1 MSQCIYVVNYLSA
14 IHIKGETFMT
24 FEDDRKLGIQQGCII
39 ITDQSQYLVVKKNEN
54 YSLLSI
60 ASAECINFEV
70 SLEHLE
76 EMVQVDLKEKIQDI
90 IPPENIKIVA
100 QNRI

>member
-1 MSQCIYVVNYLSA
+1 
-14 IHIKGETFMT
+14 MT
-24 FEDDRKLGIQQGCII
+24 FEDNRKLGIQQGCIV
-39 ITDQSQYLVVKKNEN
+39 ITDQSQYIVVKKNEN

-60 ASAECINFEV
+60 ATAECINFEV

-90 IPPENIKIVA
+90 IPPESIKIVA
-100 QNRI
+100 QNKI

>member
-1 MSQCIYVVNYLSA
+1 
-14 IHIKGETFMT
+14 MT
-24 FEDDRKLGIQQGCII
+24 FEDNRQLGIQQGCIVT
-39 ITDQSQYLVVKKNEN
+39 TDQSQYLVVKKNEN
-54 YSLLSI
+54 YSLLNI
-60 ASAECINFEV
+60 ETMECINFEV

-76 EMVQVDLKEKIQDI
+76 EMVQIDLKEKIQDI

>member
-1 MSQCIYVVNYLSA
+1 MV
-14 IHIKGETFMT
+14 
-24 FEDDRKLGIQQGCII
+24 

-60 ASAECINFEV
+60 ATAECINFEV

-76 EMVQVDLKEKIQDI
+76 EMVQADLKEKIQDI

-100 QNRI
+100 KSRI

>member
-1 MSQCIYVVNYLSA
+1 ML
-14 IHIKGETFMT
+14 GDLLMT
-24 FEDDRKLGIQQGCII
+24 FEDNRQLGIQQGCIV

-54 YSLLSI
+54 YSLLNI
-60 ASAECINFEV
+60 ETMECINFEV

>member
-1 MSQCIYVVNYLSA
+1 MV
-14 IHIKGETFMT
+14 
-24 FEDDRKLGIQQGCII
+24 

-60 ASAECINFEV
+60 ATAECINFEV

-76 EMVQVDLKEKIQDI
+76 EMVQADLKEKIQDI

-100 QNRI
+100 QSRI

>member
-1 MSQCIYVVNYLSA
+1 
-14 IHIKGETFMT
+14 MT
-24 FEDDRKLGIQQGCII
+24 FEDNRKLGFQQGCIV

-54 YSLLSI
+54 YSLLNI
-60 ASAECINFEV
+60 TNAECINFEV

-76 EMVQVDLKEKIQDI
+76 EMIQVDLKEKVQHI

>member
-1 MSQCIYVVNYLSA
+1 
-14 IHIKGETFMT
+14 MT
-24 FEDDRKLGIQQGCII
+24 FEDNRKLGIQQGCIV

-54 YSLLSI
+54 YSLLNI
-60 ASAECINFEV
+60 ATAECINFEV

-90 IPPENIKIVA
+90 IPPENIKIVS

>member
-1 MSQCIYVVNYLSA
+1 
-14 IHIKGETFMT
+14 MT
-24 FEDDRKLGIQQGCII
+24 FEDNRKLGIQQGCIV
-39 ITDQSQYLVVKKNEN
+39 ITDQSQYLVVKRNEN
-54 YSLLSI
+54 YSLLI
-60 ASAECINFEV
+60 IPTAECINFEV

-90 IPPENIKIVA
+90 IPPENIKIAA

>member
-1 MSQCIYVVNYLSA
+1 MNQYIYVVNYLSA

-24 FEDDRKLGIQQGCII
+24 FEDNRTLGIQQGCIV

-60 ASAECINFEV
+60 ATAECINFEV

-76 EMVQVDLKEKIQDI
+76 EMVQVDFKRKKKFEISFHQRILKS
-90 IPPENIKIVA
+90 
-100 QNRI
+100 

>member
-1 MSQCIYVVNYLSA
+1 
-14 IHIKGETFMT
+14 MT
-24 FEDDRKLGIQQGCII
+24 FEDNRKLGIQQGCIVL
-39 ITDQSQYLVVKKNEN
+39 TDQSQYLVVKKNEN
-54 YSLLSI
+54 YSLLNI
-60 ASAECINFEV
+60 ATAECINFDV

-76 EMVQVDLKEKIQDI
+76 EMVQVDLKEKIQAI

>member
-1 MSQCIYVVNYLSA
+1 
-14 IHIKGETFMT
+14 MT
-24 FEDDRKLGIQQGCII
+24 FEDNRKLGIQQGCIV
-39 ITDQSQYLVVKKNEN
+39 ITDQSQYLVAKKNEN

-60 ASAECINFEV
+60 ATVECINFEV

-90 IPPENIKIVA
+90 IPPGNIKIVA

>member
-1 MSQCIYVVNYLSA
+1 
-14 IHIKGETFMT
+14 MT
-24 FEDDRKLGIQQGCII
+24 FEDNRKLGIQQGCIV

-54 YSLLSI
+54 YSLLNI
-60 ASAECINFEV
+60 ATAECVNFEV

>member
-1 MSQCIYVVNYLSA
+1 MV
-14 IHIKGETFMT
+14 
-24 FEDDRKLGIQQGCII
+24 

-54 YSLLSI
+54 YSLLNI
-60 ASAECINFEV
+60 ATAECINFEV
-70 SLEHLE
+70 SLGHLE
-76 EMVQVDLKEKIQDI
+76 EMVQVDLKEKFQDI

>member
-1 MSQCIYVVNYLSA
+1 MNQCIYVVNYLSA
-14 IHIKGETFMT
+14 IHIKGEIFMT
-24 FEDDRKLGIQQGCII
+24 FEDNRKLGIQQGCIV

-60 ASAECINFEV
+60 ATAECINFEV

-76 EMVQVDLKEKIQDI
+76 EMVQVDLKEEIQDI

>member
-1 MSQCIYVVNYLSA
+1 
-14 IHIKGETFMT
+14 MT
-24 FEDDRKLGIQQGCII
+24 FEDNRKLGFQQGCIV

-54 YSLLSI
+54 YSLLNI
-60 ASAECINFEV
+60 TTAECINFEV

-76 EMVQVDLKEKIQDI
+76 EMVQVDLKEEIQDI

>member
-1 MSQCIYVVNYLSA
+1 MNQCIYVVNYLSA
-14 IHIKGETFMT
+14 IHIKGETLMT
-24 FEDDRKLGIQQGCII
+24 FEDNRKLGIQQGCIV

-60 ASAECINFEV
+60 ATAECINFEV

-76 EMVQVDLKEKIQDI
+76 EMVQVDLKEKIRDI

>member
-1 MSQCIYVVNYLSA
+1 
-14 IHIKGETFMT
+14 MT
-24 FEDDRKLGIQQGCII
+24 FEDDRKLGIQQGCIV

-90 IPPENIKIVA
+90 MYRPEFTRENRTIKFELKP
-100 QNRI
+100 NK

>member
-1 MSQCIYVVNYLSA
+1 MNQYIYVVNYLSA

-24 FEDDRKLGIQQGCII
+24 FEDNRKLGIQQGCIV
-39 ITDQSQYLVVKKNEN
+39 ITDQSKYLVVKKNEN

-60 ASAECINFEV
+60 ATAECINFEV

-76 EMVQVDLKEKIQDI
+76 EITQVDLKEKIRDI